1 MHALI
6 PLVAAR
12 GLAPEVQLLYAWL
25 STTVTWRLLGAGK
38 LTVTVPEAVLPW
50 EFCTGYGKVAVAA
63 AVFPGIDSMKPP
75 LASTTR
81 VPPEGAVDAVVT
93 IVRARLF
100 GSELPNRRPGEES
113 FR

>member
-38 LTVTVPEAVLPW
+38 LIVTVPEAVLPW
-50 EFCTGYGKVAVAA
+50 EFCTVYGKVVVAA
-63 AVFPGIDSMKPP
+63 ALLPGIDSMNPP

-81 VPPEGAVDAVVT
+81 VPPVGAVDAVVT
-93 IVRARLF
+93 TVRGRLF
-100 GSELPNRRPGEES
+100 GSELPNRRPGDAI